1 MFSHITIGMNDL
13 GQTKAFYDAIMGV
26 IGAGPA
32 IEPPGG
38 TRLMY
43 NHKGGMLMLTQ
54 PVNGQP
60 ASGANGGTIGF
71 ELDSPE
77 QVVAWHEA
85 GCANGGTSCE
95 DPPGVRP
102 AFNMF
107 LAYLRDP
114 AGNKLCGLHRLG

>member
-1 MFSHITIGMNDL
+1 MFSHITIGMNDYAA
-13 GQTKAFYDAIMGV
+13 TKTFYDAIMSAM
-26 IGAGPA
+26 GAGPA
-32 IEPPGG
+32 MEPPGG

-43 NHKGGMLMLTQ
+43 SHNGGMLMLTL
-54 PVNGQP
+54 PINGEP
-60 ASGANGGTIGF
+60 ATHANGGTIGF
-71 ELDSPE
+71 ELSSPE

-85 GCANGGTSCE
+85 GVANGGTTCE

-114 AGNKLCGLHRLG
+114 AGNKLCGLHRLA